1 MSIVGRSPS
10 VLQCS
15 VGLVTVRARP
25 SVFRGELVIENSGKE
40 PVSEG
45 LVIVNVG
52 ARPSMLK
59 GELVSENN
67 KEEPVSL

>member
-1 MSIVGRSPS
+1 MKVG
-10 VLQCS
+10 
-15 VGLVTVRARP
+15 ARP
-25 SVFRGELVIENSGKE
+25 SVLKGELVGENRRKEE

-45 LVIVNVG
+45 LVIMNAG
-52 ARPSMLK
+52 ARPSMLR

>member
-1 MSIVGRSPS
+1 M
-10 VLQCS
+10 L
-15 VGLVTVRARP
+15 
-25 SVFRGELVIENSGKE
+25 RGELVSKEE

-45 LVIVNVG
+45 LVIVNAG
-52 ARPSMLK
+52 ARPSMLR

>member
-1 MSIVGRSPS
+1 M
-10 VLQCS
+10 L
-15 VGLVTVRARP
+15 
-25 SVFRGELVIENSGKE
+25 RGELVIENSGKE